1 MSTERLVKQAK
12 AKAAKYCSL
21 RERAPYQVMEKLLG
35 WDLPEEVAHQI
46 LTELIRENYVN
57 EERFS
62 RAYCHDKFEFN
73 KWGKQRIR
81 QELNRLK
88 ISEDLIEDGLNS
100 IDPDRYWGILQALA
114 EKKYTSLRTEN
125 DLWKRKQKTT
135 AYLLRKGFEMDL
147 SIEIVNRLSDSQ
159 H

>member
-21 RERAPYQVMEKLLG
+21 RERAPSQVMEKLLG
-35 WDLPEEVAHQI
+35 WELEENVAHQI
-46 LTELIRENYVN
+46 LTELVQENYVN
-57 EERFS
+57 EERFA

-81 QELNRLK
+81 MELSRLK
-88 ISEDLIEDGLNS
+88 VGEDLIQEGLNS
-100 IDPDRYWGILQALA
+100 IDPDHYWEILQGLGK
-114 EKKYTSLRTEN
+114 KKYESLRTET
-125 DLWKRKQKTT
+125 DPWKRKQKTT
-135 AYLLRKGFEMDL
+135 AYLLRKGFEMDFC
-147 SIEIVNRLSDSQ
+147 IEIVNRLSDSQ

>member
-1 MSTERLVKQAK
+1 MSNERLVKQAK

-35 WDLPEEVAHQI
+35 WELEENVAHQI
-46 LTELIRENYVN
+46 LTELVQENYVN
-57 EERFS
+57 EERFA

-81 QELNRLK
+81 MELSRLK
-88 ISEDLIEDGLNS
+88 VGENLIQEGLNS
-100 IDPDRYWGILQALA
+100 IDPDRYWDILQGLG
-114 EKKYTSLRTEN
+114 EKKYESLRTETN
-125 DLWKRKQKTT
+125 SWKRKQKTT